1 MDETRRLSVIM
12 FTDMVG
18 YSKKMQEDENKALK
32 QLNEHN
38 GILQH
43 NIDDF
48 QGKTIK
54 TIGDAFMAEFDSVH
68 NAIHSAVMI
77 QRELDHRNSNAE
89 KDDQINVRIGIHA
102 GDIVFR
108 DNDVF
113 GDGVNIASR
122 LESVAGKDQIFVSS
136 NIYSM
141 AFGKVE
147 YPFKDIGPKN
157 LKNIAQPVYVYQ
169 VLWDPALAISMDS
182 DLAGRIQLLTTAIAI
197 LAVIGYF
204 LLF

>member
-1 MDETRRLSVIM
+1 METRKLSVIM

-18 YSKKMQEDENKALK
+18 YSKKMQENENKALK

-54 TIGDAFMAEFDSVH
+54 TIGDAFMAEFESVQ
-68 NAIHSAVMI
+68 NAIHTAVMI
-77 QRELDHRNSNAE
+77 QRELFHRNSQAL

-102 GDIVFR
+102 GDVVFR
-108 DNDVF
+108 ENDVF

-122 LESVAGKDQIFVSS
+122 LESVAGKDQIFVSD

-141 AFGKVE
+141 AYGKVE
-147 YPFKDIGPKN
+147 YPFKDEGPKN
-157 LKNIAQPVYVYQ
+157 LKNISVPVNVYQ
-169 VLWDPALAISMDS
+169 VLWDPSLVEDPEGQIPGAISVF
-182 DLAGRIQLLTTAIAI
+182 AAVA
-197 LAVIGYF
+197 AVIGYF